1 MSATILVPSTTQR
14 KHQPHVDYQ
23 KPSVPNSFQVGTFPS
38 PGSELTSEQR
48 FAMPSNTRSAN
59 SRATAELRAPMV
71 HTANQGDPGHPMRGS
86 GRTHSRRAMTRGSA
100 YESPMS
106 QLGRGSG
113 VEPVAPL
120 ESSANRWVSTS
131 TARDG
136 QSDVDSSE
144 LVDRKVKALL
154 NKLTMEKFEMIS
166 DQIIHWANKSVNEK
180 DGRTLIQVIRLVF
193 EKAIDEAAW
202 SEMHAR
208 LCRKMME
215 EISPEVQDDG
225 IKNTEG
231 KPIRGGHLFRKY
243 LLNRCQE
250 DFEHGW
256 FAKDATTAD
265 FERAKR
271 QGLNLITFIGEL
283 FKVRMLTERI
293 MHNCVIKLLGN
304 IENPE
309 EEKIESLCQL
319 LKTVGQLLDTPKAR
333 AHMDIYFM
341 RIKELWKNN
350 IVSTRVQFMLQDVIE
365 LRDRMWMNRD
375 AAPATIAAVHWL
387 AAKQIAAAEERKRSM
402 SSRGSSD
409 YTQEDPDSWA
419 IAGESV
425 PQVPSQVGDLSPFG
439 NITNMTSSS
448 DISEAGTKD
457 SKREGLSQTTPSS
470 NMLHMFSQNPEVFT
484 KPGDSPS
491 RKLNIDLSHASV
503 PEPAVQRRRLQLLP
517 RSVQTTEENATTPS
531 KEESDSA
538 PMAMSETDVKKKI
551 DEEVK
556 KFFAVHNLQEV
567 EVYFTN
573 LPHELSFRLVDNR
586 QIRMSLGRPRGG
598 SEHDGP
604 DSWAAPDGSVPWA
617 PSKTVDLPQSGKI
630 TIGAPMV
637 TSPSS
642 AFVGSQ
648 KPEPTPKMSLES
660 SRSSGLK
667 RNSHTGIPEPAVQRR
682 KLQLLPR
689 SVHTTEHITTPSK
702 ERAPTAITKATV
714 KKIDENAKEFFVVRN
729 LQKAE
734 EYFPNIPD
742 EHRFW
747 LVDKLVASALEGKEA
762 DARLVSDFFAQ
773 AMRNGQ
779 CTLEGFEKG
788 FMPMVAVLDSIAIDA
803 PRASAYMA
811 IMLKGAGFQN
821 EPERL
826 RRVVSKLKDSD
837 KLVSLVA

>member
-1 MSATILVPSTTQR
+1 MSATILVPSTTR
-14 KHQPHVDYQ
+14 RERQPRVDYQ
-23 KPSVPNSFQVGTFPS
+23 KPSVPDSHQVGTFPS

-48 FAMPSNTRSAN
+48 FSMLSKIRFAN
-59 SRATAELRAPMV
+59 SRAPMV
-71 HTANQGDPGHPMRGS
+71 HTPSQGDPGHPMRGS
-86 GRTHSRRAMTRGSA
+86 GRTHSRRATTRGSA
-100 YESPMS
+100 NELPMS

-120 ESSANRWVSTS
+120 KLSANRWVPTS
-131 TARDG
+131 TARKG
-136 QSDVDSSE
+136 QPDVDSSG

-154 NKLTMEKFEMIS
+154 NKLTMENFETIS

-202 SEMHAR
+202 GEMYAR

-225 IKNTEG
+225 VKNMEG
-231 KPIRGGHLFRKY
+231 KPIRGGHLLRKY

-283 FKVRMLTERI
+283 FKVRILTERI
-293 MHNCVIKLLGN
+293 MHKCVIKLLGN
-304 IENPE
+304 IENPK

-319 LKTVGQLLDTPKAR
+319 LKTVGQLLDAPKAR

-341 RIKELWKNN
+341 RMKELWKKN
-350 IVSTRVQFMLQDVIE
+350 IVSTRIQFMLQDVIE
-365 LRDRMWMNRD
+365 LRDRIWMSRD

-387 AAKQIAAAEERKRSM
+387 AAKQIAAAEERQRSM
-402 SSRGSSD
+402 SGSESRMSSD
-409 YTQEDPDSWA
+409 DTQEDPDGWA
-419 IAGESV
+419 VAGESV
-425 PQVPSQVGDLSPFG
+425 PQVLPEVGDLSPFG
-439 NITNMTSSS
+439 NITITNTTCPS
-448 DISEAGTKD
+448 DISEV
-457 SKREGLSQTTPSS
+457 S
-470 NMLHMFSQNPEVFT
+470 T
-484 KPGDSPS
+484 KPGDSSS
-491 RKLNIDLSHASV
+491 RIDLGHASV

-517 RSVQTTEENATTPS
+517 RSIHTTEENATTPS
-531 KEESDSA
+531 EEEDESA
-538 PMAMSETDVKKKI
+538 PMVMSETDVKKKI

-567 EVYFTN
+567 EVYSTN
-573 LPHELSFRLVDNR
+573 LPHEFSFRLVDNR

-617 PSKTVDLPQSGKI
+617 PPKTVDLSQFGKI
-630 TIGAPMV
+630 TIGAPTV

-648 KPEPTPKMSLES
+648 NPEPPPNMSPKP
-660 SRSSGLK
+660 RSSGLK
-667 RNSHTGIPEPAVQRR
+667 RNGHAGVPEPAVQRR

-689 SVHTTEHITTPSK
+689 SVDTTSEHVTTPSK
-702 ERAPTAITKATV
+702 DLKRAPTAITMATV
-714 KKIDENAKEFFVVRN
+714 IKIDENAKEFFAVRN
-729 LQKAE
+729 LQKAD
-734 EYFPNIPD
+734 EYFPNIPE
-742 EHRFW
+742 EHRFR
-747 LVDKLVASALEGKEA
+747 LVDKLVASALEGKEV
-762 DARLVSDFFAQ
+762 DARLVSDLFAQ

-788 FMPMVAVLDSIAIDA
+788 FMPMAAVLDSIAIDA

-811 IMLKGAGFQN
+811 IMLRGAGFQN

-826 RRVVSKLKDSD
+826 RRIVSKLKDGD
-837 KLVSLVA
+837 RLVSLVA